1 MMQRLGKHLSPIH
14 PALLVLIGLLVLGSL
29 LLSVVVRALEPTQVY
44 DLSWHT
50 IDGGGYTWS
59 TGGSYSLGGTVGQP
73 DAGNLAGGTY
83 TLGGGFWQG
92 GYPAEVVYRVYLPLI
107 LRSYEP

>member
-1 MMQRLGKHLSPIH
+1 MMLRLGTHLSPIH
-14 PALLVLIGLLVLGSL
+14 PGILVLIGLLVLGSL
-29 LLSVVVRALEPTQVY
+29 LLSVMVRALEPTEGY
-44 DLSWHT
+44 DLSWYT
-50 IDGGGYTWS
+50 IDGGGHTWS
-59 TGGSYSLGGTVGQP
+59 TGGTYTLGGTVGQP

-92 GYPAEVVYRVYLPLI
+92 GPPAEVVHRVYLPLI